1 MFFENT
7 FVQLM
12 ENVRCDTLEDV
23 GVGEIC
29 PEGAIDFGNTLA
41 NLPTSSSSATS
52 STRVRFDEGDGGMT
66 GRCGNS

>member
-12 ENVRCDTLEDV
+12 ENVRYDTLEDV

-29 PEGAIDFGNTLA
+29 PEGAIDFLETVVLEKVGIF
-41 NLPTSSSSATS
+41 SSLMLSQ
-52 STRVRFDEGDGGMT
+52 GL
-66 GRCGNS
+66 